1 MSIGLAGGTI
11 PTDKD
16 GYLRNLEDWNE
27 EVALELALAENIQM
41 TESHWEIVYLLR
53 DFYQEFELSPAMRA
67 LVKQVSKKLGEDK
80 GRSVYLLQLFPPS
93 PARIATK
100 IAGLPRPA
108 NCF

>member
-1 MSIGLAGGTI
+1 MFIDLAGRSI
-11 PTDKD
+11 PIDKD
-16 GYLRNLEDWNE
+16 GYLRNLGDWSE
-27 EVALELALAENIQM
+27 EVALELAVTEGVQM
-41 TESHWEIVYLLR
+41 TEQHWEIIYLLR

>member
-1 MSIGLAGGTI
+1 MFIDLAGRSI
-11 PTDKD
+11 PIDKD
-16 GYLRNLEDWNE
+16 GYLRNLGDWSE
-27 EVALELALAENIQM
+27 EVALKLAVAEGIQM
-41 TESHWEIVYLLR
+41 TEQHWEVIYLLR

-67 LVKQVSKKLGEDK
+67 LVKQVSKKLGEEK